1 MLATPHFAADQDHV
15 DGGRR
20 SILGN
25 FRSVFIGRLFSSLSM
40 WLALMLLAKLSDP
53 MTVGIYALAQALCIP
68 IGEVAKMGLRE
79 IHSSST
85 SGPYLFGNYLALRLV
100 AAGVALVL
108 MVASGILQSNSAVV
122 IWVVVLY
129 ALTRCMELVSDMVH
143 GLFQAHERM
152 NYIGR
157 SLCLLGPL
165 SLLFLSAGY
174 WATGSLVVAV
184 FGQFL
189 AQLLVLAFYDV
200 PMGRR
205 CAKLRS
211 LETVRPIWDRGALQ
225 GLALQALPLAF
236 ATVLVMIAVYLPRL
250 VVESAL
256 GLSALG
262 LFAALTALSMSPNR
276 VVNSMGIAV
285 SVRLAHYHAAGNRAG
300 FVGLLGRFVLGVAA
314 FGTLA
319 VAIAAAFGDVILGLV
334 YTTEFAA
341 QGNLFVWLIGAATLR
356 CIADVLKFGM
366 VASRRFWWLA
376 AQYAVVALVAV
387 LTSFTLIPRL
397 ALTGAGIA
405 MCLIFA
411 SHLIV
416 VTLGLLYNLP
426 RTRQSDAVV

>member
-1 MLATPHFAADQDHV
+1 MFATPHIAADQDHL

-53 MTVGIYALAQALCIP
+53 TTVGIYALAQALCIP

-108 MVASGILQSNSAVV
+108 MVASGILQTNSAVV

-143 GLFQAHERM
+143 GLFQANERM
-152 NYIGR
+152 DYIGR

-174 WATGSLVVAV
+174 WTTGSLVVAV

-211 LETVRPIWDRGALQ
+211 SEAVRPIWDRGALQ
-225 GLALQALPLAF
+225 GLALQALPLAI
-236 ATVLVMIAVYLPRL
+236 ATILVMIAVYLPRL

-262 LFAALTALSMSPNR
+262 LFAALTALAMSPNR

-285 SVRLAHYHAAGNRAG
+285 SVRLAHYHAAGDRAR
-300 FVGLLGRFVLGVAA
+300 FVGLLGRFALSVAA
-314 FGTLA
+314 CGTLA
-319 VAIAAAFGDVILGLV
+319 VAIAAAFGDAILGLV
-334 YTTEFAA
+334 YTAEFA
-341 QGNLFVWLIGAATLR
+341 QGNLFAWLAGAATLR

-376 AQYAVVALVAV
+376 VQYGVVALVAV
-387 LTSFTLIPRL
+387 STSFTLIPRL
-397 ALTGAGIA
+397 GLTGAGIA

-416 VTLGLLYNLP
+416 VALGLSYNLP
-426 RTRQSDAVV
+426 RARQSDAVV

>member
-1 MLATPHFAADQDHV
+1 MLATPHIAADQDHL

-108 MVASGILQSNSAVV
+108 MVASGIVQTNSAVV

-152 NYIGR
+152 DYIGR

-211 LETVRPIWDRGALQ
+211 SETVRPIWDRGALQ
-225 GLALQALPLAF
+225 GLALQALPLAI

-262 LFAALTALSMSPNR
+262 LFAALTALAMSPNR

-285 SVRLAHYHAAGNRAG
+285 SVRLAHYHAAGDRTR
-300 FVGLLGRFVLGVAA
+300 FVGLLGRFALSVAA
-314 FGTLA
+314 CGTLA
-319 VAIAAAFGDVILGLV
+319 VAIAAAFGDAILGLV
-334 YTTEFAA
+334 YTAEFA
-341 QGNLFVWLIGAATLR
+341 QGNLLAWLAGAATLR

-376 AQYAVVALVAV
+376 VQYGVVALVAV
-387 LTSFTLIPRL
+387 STSFTLIPRL
-397 ALTGAGIA
+397 GLTGAGIA
-405 MCLIFA
+405 MLLIFA

-416 VTLGLLYNLP
+416 VALGLSYNLP
-426 RTRQSDAVV
+426 RARQSDAVE